1 MHRRLTAAVNLKINV
16 DWAKTINLL
25 ETSLAIVKTKPELIT
40 SQYKYSDYGYHYE
53 ISNRLNVAKVTNG
66 SPDLHA
72 INGPLVANT
81 MPWVNKL
88 LNDMA
93 PMKPMFFT
101 FNRLILEGREHIDQ
115 AGMLCAI
122 NYFVNT
128 TTANTFVK
136 DGEYEES
143 YPTIQDTCWL
153 LDIQKL
159 HRIDYSDTIPRYW
172 FNVRFGESFDFCRDW
187 FQEHTNLAYSN

>member
-1 MHRRLTAAVNLKINV
+1 MSRRLTYPVDLKINV

-25 ETSLAIVKTKPELIT
+25 ETSLAVVKTKPELIT
-40 SQYKYSDYGYHYE
+40 NQYKYSDYGYHYE
-53 ISNRLNVAKVTNG
+53 IGNRLNIAKVTNG

-81 MPWVNKL
+81 MPWVDKL

-93 PMKPMFFT
+93 PMKPMVFT
-101 FNRLILEGREHIDQ
+101 FNRLIYEGREHIDQ

-122 NYFVNT
+122 NYFINT

-136 DGEYEES
+136 DGDYEES
-143 YPTIQDTCWL
+143 YPTIQDTC
-153 LDIQKL
+153 
-159 HRIDYSDTIPRYW
+159 
-172 FNVRFGESFDFCRDW
+172 
-187 FQEHTNLAYSN
+187 